1 MDFMRN
7 LLKDMIQREASDMFL
22 REEATVHMR
31 IYGVVK
37 SIGPDILNQETIQ
50 KVTQYLLHN
59 DERRTRFKQRLDIDF
74 AHWEKDVGRFRI
86 NIFTQRGTPAIVIR
100 HVPEQTKSFEDLN
113 LPADLL
119 RIFCEESSGLVL
131 ICGPAGSGKS
141 TSIASMIDYIN
152 NRREKHIVTIEDP
165 IEYIFSDKKCIIN
178 QRELGLDV
186 HSYSLALKHVTQQ
199 SPDIIYIGNIR
210 DVDTM
215 RATINAT
222 ELGTFAITTL
232 HTINAVQTITRIV
245 NFFPPYLHDEVRM
258 QLSVILKGVISLRL
272 LPRFDIPGRIPA
284 YETMVVT
291 PTISR
296 LIREGKVNEIQKFID
311 DGELF
316 GMQSF
321 KHSLVQLVKR
331 GIVSEED
338 ARHVADSKDDFNL
351 ELKGL
356 RRYLK

>member
-1 MDFMRN
+1 MEFIRN
-7 LLKDMIQREASDMFL
+7 LLKDMVRREASDLFL

-37 SIGPDILNQETIQ
+37 SIAPEVIHADTIQ
-50 KVTQYLLHN
+50 KVTQYLLSTE
-59 DERRTRFKQRLDIDF
+59 ERRARYKQRLDIDF
-74 AHWEKDVGRFRI
+74 SHYERDVGRFRV

-100 HVPEQTKSFEDLN
+100 HVPEQTKNFEDLN

-119 RIFCEESSGLVL
+119 KIFCEESTGLVL

-141 TSIASMIDYIN
+141 TTIASMIDYIN

-291 PTISR
+291 PTIAR

-311 DGELF
+311 EGELF

-321 KHSLVQLVKR
+321 KNSLVQLVKR
-331 GIVSEED
+331 GVVAEED